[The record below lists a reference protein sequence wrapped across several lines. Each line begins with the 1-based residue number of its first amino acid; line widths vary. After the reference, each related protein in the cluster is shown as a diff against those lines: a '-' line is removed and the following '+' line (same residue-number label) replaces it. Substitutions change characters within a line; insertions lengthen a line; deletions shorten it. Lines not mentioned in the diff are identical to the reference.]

1 MDEKLDKLEEMSETS
16 SEIAHSWNTA
26 HENLLAAIAD
36 RANCYRWLHSKC
48 HASFDF
54 YNFYLTIPS
63 IVISA
68 VTGSATI
75 GLTSIF
81 DAESQRGASIGIG
94 LLTLMCGALTS
105 VNQFMKTSQF
115 AEAHRAAA
123 IAYGKLH
130 RVISS
135 ELALRRDQRLNAL
148 DFLKVVRTEQDR
160 LQETSPEILD
170 SAKKLFRIEFSHNT
184 ELEKPEIVGDLDH
197 VQVNRSMKQ
206 DGVTPTAPR
215 MTLYHPPSVY
225 HAKTARITPS
235 QIQSSLTEPLRE
247 DIEAGVPPEASPCP
261 TTGRDRAAESL
272 PQSVSQDQHSC

>member
-16 SEIAHSWNTA
+16 SEIAHTWNTA

-48 HASFDF
+48 HSAFDF

-81 DAESQRGASIGIG
+81 NPDSQRGASVAIG

-115 AEAHRAAA
+115 AESHRAAA

-170 SAKKLFRIEFSHNT
+170 SAKKLFRQEFKDNA

-206 DGVTPTAPR
+206 DGPTPTAPR
-215 MTLYHPPSVY
+215 MMISPPSVY
-225 HAKTARITPS
+225 HPRTSRITPY
-235 QIQSSLTEPLRE
+235 QIQSSATAPLLE
-247 DIEAGVPPEASPCP
+247 DTAKGVPPAISPCP
-261 TTGRDRAAESL
+261 ATAQDHAPSSRR
-272 PQSVSQDQHSC
+272 QSANPDQPKD